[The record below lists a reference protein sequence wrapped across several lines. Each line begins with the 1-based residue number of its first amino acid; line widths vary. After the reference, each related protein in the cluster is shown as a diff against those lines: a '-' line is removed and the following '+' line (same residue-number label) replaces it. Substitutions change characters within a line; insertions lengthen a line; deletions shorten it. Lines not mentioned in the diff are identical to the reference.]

1 VCASTCGKG
10 RENVNLSVVVWVW
23 VGLGKR
29 KGIAIRA
36 FQGVNPL
43 GLTFKPWYSFSFSF
57 HTMGEIQG
65 PFMQIGVSIT
75 LRHLSDRTLPRS
87 KSEGMID
94 DIVEFNLTFDN
105 PLNHL
110 CYLQFMTNENS

>member
-1 VCASTCGKG
+1 
-10 RENVNLSVVVWVW
+10 
-23 VGLGKR
+23 VGVGGVGKR

-36 FQGVNPL
+36 FQGANPQ
-43 GLTFKPWYSFSFSF
+43 GLTFKPSYSFSFSF
-57 HTMGEIQG
+57 HTMDENQG
-65 PFMQIGVSIT
+65 SFMQIGVSIT
-75 LRHLSDRTLPRS
+75 LRHQSDRTLPRS

-105 PLNHL
+105 RLKHL